1 MAAVKIKDYSHG
13 VMLIANNL
21 LSGHTV
27 YLNSEQQWLLFE
39 DLPQG
44 QAAIVHCEEAAAE
57 LLASINPEDSL
68 CPVVDPYIIQLN
80 GTGKPSHSRELLRAT
95 GPSIRYGAQATQG
108 ANDVSI

>member
-21 LSGHTV
+21 LSGHSV
-27 YLNSEQQWLLFE
+27 YLNRDHQWSLLE
-39 DLPQG
+39 DLSQG
-44 QAAIVHCEEAAAE
+44 QAAVAHSEQEAAE
-57 LLASINPEDSL
+57 LLASINPEDFL
-68 CPVVDPYIIQLN
+68 CPVVDPYIIQLDGN
-80 GTGKPSHSRELLRAT
+80 GKPSHSRELLRAT

>member
-21 LSGHTV
+21 LSGHSV
-27 YLNSEQQWLLFE
+27 YLNQKQQWMLLE

-44 QAAIVHCEEAAAE
+44 QAAIVHSEQAASE
-57 LLASINPEDSL
+57 LLASINPNDAL
-68 CPVVDPYIIQLN
+68 CPVVEPYVIQLN
-80 GTGKPSHSRELLRAT
+80 SNCMPSHSRELLRAT
-95 GPSIRYGAQATQG
+95 GPSIRYGAQAIQE

>member
-1 MAAVKIKDYSHG
+1 MAAVKIKDYSYG

-21 LSGHTV
+21 LSGHSV
-27 YLNSEQQWLLFE
+27 YLNSDHQWSLLE
-39 DLPQG
+39 DLSQG
-44 QAAIVHCEEAAAE
+44 QATIVHSEKEAAE

-68 CPVVDPYIIQLN
+68 CPVVDPYIIQLDGN
-80 GTGKPSHSRELLRAT
+80 RKPSHSRELLRAT